1 MKYCRW
7 FLLWES
13 LHGDGVN
20 IYTLDI
26 LHWKWQNWAGYE
38 ATWEQGY
45 RNYDVDSCKDGNI
58 HAAVA
63 VSSSLQ
69 GSLEVCTHGGVPMS
83 IQQVCLC

>member
-1 MKYCRW
+1 MGRGLFSNDAFHFTGSGKTGLSTR
-7 FLLWES
+7 LP
-13 LHGDGVN
+13 GN
-20 IYTLDI
+20 
-26 LHWKWQNWAGYE
+26 K
-38 ATWEQGY
+38 ATFKL
-45 RNYDVDSCKDGNI
+45 RNFDVDSCKDSNI